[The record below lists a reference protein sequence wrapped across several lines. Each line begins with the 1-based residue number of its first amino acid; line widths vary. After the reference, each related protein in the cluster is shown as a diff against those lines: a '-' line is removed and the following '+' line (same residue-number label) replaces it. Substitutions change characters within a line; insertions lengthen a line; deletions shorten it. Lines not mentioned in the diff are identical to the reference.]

1 MIDTNLGSHDESV
14 LEKKISVMKTGLVV
28 ENQLFE
34 IQIERSVLWKCWEK
48 QGVYYMLFQTQY
60 ST

>member
-34 IQIERSVLWKCWEK
+34 IQIERSVL
-48 QGVYYMLFQTQY
+48 
-60 ST
+60 